1 MEGGIAMTRVMRYP
15 RMAALLWALAFLAA
29 LLRDLCIGASLS
41 GWAAVL
47 MTVTAVLMIA
57 AFAVMSCRFL
67 VDEQGVGVGFLLRM
81 HRTDWEDIASF
92 GVLYCNTRR
101 RYVYGM
107 YRGGTDFL
115 SLLHHAPVCGPWGF
129 VVPASTKL
137 LSAIL
142 RYCPFEVKIDPLPAD
157 EREGRLR
164 ALWHQAAVYAA
175 LMIPS
180 AALSFLTAGAMLVY
194 AADAPRGDSAFYA
207 ALGAMALAAAGAA
220 LLYRASCAAATCP
233 AFSEEGVCA
242 GRGLYLSWDKVRFG
256 YVHRIRGLSGM
267 FMLSRPL
274 DEMRSR
280 GADPIFCLSVP
291 DTTTMVLAYL
301 TYCPHA
307 QKQEMDLSI
316 SQ

>member
-1 MEGGIAMTRVMRYP
+1 MTRVMRYP

-29 LLRDLCIGASLS
+29 LLRDVCIGASLS

-142 RYCPFEVKIDPLPAD
+142 RYCPFEVKIDPLPAE

-164 ALWHQAAVYAA
+164 ALWHQAAV
-175 LMIPS
+175 
-180 AALSFLTAGAMLVY
+180 
-194 AADAPRGDSAFYA
+194 YA

-220 LLYRASCAAATCP
+220 LLYRARCAAATCP
-233 AFSEEGVCA
+233 AFSEAGVCA